1 MADKT
6 QKIFDE
12 VVLKMA
18 EVVKLVNEDM
28 EDPDTEMY
36 KVDNLNDEISDLTVK
51 LVDAKNNFLS
61 FRDLDKYC
69 EDLLGKNYFFD
80 SRCWNYLHDSLYEI
94 FYYMNNVIDDIEE
107 SMQTGL
113 GMAQQLPT
121 NSVYDGELDNLY
133 NGENKK
139 MKKLINGLSVDDA
152 CDMALESNFDVDDD
166 KKGNENITKINK
178 ISDAWE
184 TYKKSWKKFNKEYLE
199 KDFFETIAYLKKN
212 GLFNKKANDVID
224 GWMDDI
230 EQIFYSDTEPNK
242 MELNFGFSGNDIFE
256 SKEKIMNNRLEEKKI
271 NSEDKKQALSD
282 YLDVGI
288 EEIEDGYDENH
299 FEVNGDEYMVL
310 TEDESYDEYKNWEM
324 SLIDDLG
331 LEGFSENFQE
341 HILENCIN
349 DSWFEE
355 VAKEESQYY
364 IEEMSDEEL
373 LDYAHDHDI
382 AEDVENTDNLS
393 EREIERI
400 REDCEEV
407 YEEEILNQGISE
419 YFENIYGRGWAKEMK
434 DTLEKEIDWDK
445 VIEDLYDWD
454 SRDVLWGSMASYDG
468 NVIELDKINGEW
480 LFAYRT
486 N

>member
-18 EVVKLVNEDM
+18 EVVKLINEDM

-69 EDLLGKNYFFD
+69 EDLLGSNYFGD
-80 SRCWNYLHDSLYEI
+80 KRCWSYLHDSLYDV
-94 FYYMNNVIDDIEE
+94 FYFMNNVIDDIDE

-121 NSVYDGELDNLY
+121 NSVYDGELDDLY
-133 NGENKK
+133 NSDDEEEKKK
-139 MKKLINGLSVDDA
+139 M
-152 CDMALESNFDVDDD
+152 
-166 KKGNENITKINK
+166 NK
-178 ISDAWE
+178 
-184 TYKKSWKKFNKEYLE
+184 
-199 KDFFETIAYLKKN
+199 
-212 GLFNKKANDVID
+212 
-224 GWMDDI
+224 
-230 EQIFYSDTEPNK
+230 
-242 MELNFGFSGNDIFE
+242 
-256 SKEKIMNNRLEEKKI
+256 RLEEKKI
-271 NSEDKKQALSD
+271 DEEDKKQALAD
-282 YLDVGI
+282 YLDVDI

-299 FEVNGDEYMVL
+299 FEINGDEYMVL

-382 AEDVENTDNLS
+382 AEDVENTDDLS

-454 SRDVLWGSMASYDG
+454 SRDTLWGSMASYDG
-468 NVIELDKINGEW
+468 NVIELDKVNGEW

>member
-28 EDPDTEMY
+28 EDPNTEMY

-69 EDLLGKNYFFD
+69 KELLGGNYFGD
-80 SRCWNYLHDSLYEI
+80 KRCWSYLHDSLYDI
-94 FYYMNNVIDDIEE
+94 FYYMNNMIDDINE

-113 GMAQQLPT
+113 GMQNQLPT
-121 NSVYDGELDNLY
+121 NSVYDGELDDLY
-133 NGENKK
+133 NGGNKK

-152 CDMALESNFDVDDD
+152 CDIALESNFDVDGKEHD
-166 KKGNENITKINK
+166 ENITIINK
-178 ISDAWE
+178 VSDAWE

-242 MELNFGFSGNDIFE
+242 MELNFGFSGNDIFGL
-256 SKEKIMNNRLEEKKI
+256 KEKIMNKRLEEKKI
-271 NSEDKKQALSD
+271 SSEDKKQALAD
-282 YLDVGI
+282 YLEVDV
-288 EEIEDGYDENH
+288 EEIEDGYDDNH
-299 FEVNGDEYMVL
+299 FEIDNKEYMVL
-310 TEDESYDEYKNWEM
+310 TEDESYDEYKEWEM

-331 LEGFSENFQE
+331 LESFSENYQM

-349 DSWFEE
+349 ESFFET
-355 VAKEESQYY
+355 VADEESDYY
-364 IEEMSDEEL
+364 IGEMDDEEL

-382 AEDVENTDNLS
+382 AEDVEDVDS
-393 EREIERI
+393 EDFDRSDIE
-400 REDCEEV
+400 EDCKDV
-407 YEEEILNQGISE
+407 YREEILNQGISE
-419 YFENIYGRGWAKEMK
+419 YFENIYGRNWVKETK
-434 DTLEKEIDWDK
+434 DMLEKEIDWDK

-454 SRDVLWGSMASYDG
+454 SRDDLWGSMAGYDG
-468 NVIELDKINGEW
+468 NVIELDKVNGEW